1 MVFSLFVFLTL
12 IIVIEALKS
21 KDISAIKKKK
31 KAHHKATSIIG
42 SLAHIGNNIIC
53 DIPCSELE
61 LLPPLRLYTLSLKKS
76 THTHTHTHTH
86 IYK

>member
-31 KAHHKATSIIG
+31 KPIIK
-42 SLAHIGNNIIC
+42 LHQ
-53 DIPCSELE
+53 
-61 LLPPLRLYTLSLKKS
+61 
-76 THTHTHTHTH
+76 
-86 IYK
+86 